1 MHCLCADR
9 SACSA
14 KARLGN
20 PIPRIECASIPTPH
34 RECSLDHRTLV
45 PVNIPVFVTRPT
57 KIFRCESASASFGGR
72 AGFVVDDGAI
82 ERRFSIRSFHGS
94 KAGLPDR
101 EDHRPLVPPNSRT
114 VAYQVA
120 SVHGTTTTYVQKRGN
135 NTRTVQK
142 QHSLFYE
149 ERIICQPPFFLQFEG
164 EAGGLQTV
172 LCTYRTG
179 ILDRR

>member
-1 MHCLCADR
+1 M
-9 SACSA
+9 
-14 KARLGN
+14 
-20 PIPRIECASIPTPH
+20 
-34 RECSLDHRTLV
+34 LV
-45 PVNIPVFVTRPT
+45 PPKPVLGIQYRGSSVLPYQHHTVNAPSIIAHWSRQYTGICDTARRKSFVARVLVFRL
-57 KIFRCESASASFGGR
+57 A